1 MTGTVATVGTFDGIH
16 RGHQA
21 VLAELVRRAR
31 SQTGEG
37 GGAGA
42 SLLITFDPHPL
53 EVLNPSAAPR
63 LLTLPDEKRVL
74 VAALG
79 VERVE
84 VLPFTPELARLGPEE
99 FVRDVLRARFGM
111 QELVLGYDHGFG
123 RGRSGD
129 VELVRRLAREDGFV
143 MDVVPAVKDDGQPI
157 SSSLIRTAVA
167 HGDLQFAER
176 GLGRAYSVRGRV
188 ERGAGRG
195 RTIGVPTINLAS
207 PDPRKLMPPDGVYA
221 VRVILSGK
229 GGKGGEAAP
238 GERYGGMMNQGS
250 RPTFGVHARGLE
262 IHLFEFSGD
271 LYDQVVT
278 VEWVRRLRDTQTFP
292 SRQALID
299 QIERDA
305 VAART
310 ILRS

>member
-1 MTGTVATVGTFDGIH
+1 MSATVATVGTFDGIH

-21 VLAELVRRAR
+21 VLDDVVRRAR
-31 SQTGEG
+31 ARGLV
-37 GGAGA
+37 
-42 SLLITFDPHPL
+42 SLLVTFDPHPL
-53 EVLNPSAAPR
+53 EVVNPSAAPR
-63 LLTLPDEKRVL
+63 LLTLSDEKRL
-74 VAALG
+74 LAAALG

-84 VLPFTPELARLGPEE
+84 VVLFTPELARLGPEE

-123 RGRSGD
+123 RGRAGD
-129 VELVRRLAREDGFV
+129 VEMVRRLAREDGFA
-143 MDVVPAVKDDGQPI
+143 MEVVAAVKDDGQPI

-167 HGDLQFAER
+167 HGDLASAER
-176 GLGRAYSVRGRV
+176 GLGRPYSVRAVV

-195 RTIGVPTINLAS
+195 RTIGVPTINLTS
-207 PDPRKLMPPDGVYA
+207 PDARKLLPPDGVYA
-221 VRVILSGK
+221 VRVEVGKRDTRSGK
-229 GGKGGEAAP
+229 
-238 GERYGGMMNQGS
+238 RYGGMMNKGS

-262 IHLFEFSGD
+262 IHLFDFSGD

-292 SRQALID
+292 SRQALVA

-305 VAART
+305 VAARA
-310 ILRS
+310 ILKG